1 MSTAHTNGSG
11 TRPETAIEK
20 LMAVLEALPD
30 HDRVKSL
37 SEATGLPPS
46 TTHRIVNQLA
56 ELGWVHASDRSYAP
70 GPRLLSLLR
79 RIDADSALARI
90 AAEPVRR
97 LSAQTG
103 YTVHFGVRHGDV
115 AVYAIKREG
124 RRAYLMRSRVGDQLP
139 LHSTSIGKAILASL
153 PEAQVRQIAER
164 TGLPAKTANTIT
176 QVDALIEHL
185 AEVRHRGWALDDEE
199 NEEHTRCVGA
209 AVLDP
214 DGRVVGGISL
224 SALVFDMPLD
234 VVQRL
239 AGTVVA
245 SAKEISAALN
255 RTDPGRPYSPAP
267 GHASSRSGHEA
278 GSPRSRA
285 RRRRTDAGDR
295 RRG

>member
-1 MSTAHTNGSG
+1 MTAAPINSSG
-11 TRPETAIEK
+11 ARPETAIEK
-20 LMAVLEALPD
+20 VVAVLEALPD
-30 HDRVKSL
+30 HNRVKSL

-70 GPRLLSLLR
+70 GPRLLSLVR

-90 AAEPVRR
+90 ASDAVRR
-97 LSAQTG
+97 LSAHTG
-103 YTVHFGVRHGDV
+103 YTVHFGVLHGDV
-115 AVYAIKREG
+115 AVYAIKKEG

-139 LHSTSIGKAILASL
+139 LHSTAIGKAILASL
-153 PEAQVRQIAER
+153 PEPQVRQIAER
-164 TGLPAKTANTIT
+164 TGLPAATTNTIT

-214 DGRVVGGISL
+214 AGHVVGGVSL

-234 VVQRL
+234 AARRL

-245 SAKEISAALN
+245 TAKEISAALN
-255 RTDPGRPYSPAP
+255 GSDLGR
-267 GHASSRSGHEA
+267 G
-278 GSPRSRA
+278 
-285 RRRRTDAGDR
+285 
-295 RRG
+295 